1 LLRLFARLIC
11 ADRLGQDTV
20 EKYICFISRLRLVI
34 DIVEHLA
41 AKENKNRAKRQNIG
55 LGLQVIVNVP
65 LSMLVVSI
73 SNYFAHKFTTTLK
86 R

>member
-1 LLRLFARLIC
+1 MLRLFARLIC

-20 EKYICFISRLRLVI
+20 EKYICFISRLLLVI
-34 DIVEHLA
+34 DIA